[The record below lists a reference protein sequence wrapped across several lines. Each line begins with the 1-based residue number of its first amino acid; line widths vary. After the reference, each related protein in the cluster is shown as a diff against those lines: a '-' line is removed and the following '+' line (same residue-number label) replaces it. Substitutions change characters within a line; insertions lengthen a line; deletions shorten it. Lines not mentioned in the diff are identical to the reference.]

1 MDSVYVA
8 RCCCAIR
15 NIDRLGGVSA
25 MNDDDEIALMWARL
39 LLAAAA
45 FVFVLLV
52 AAIVITAGIDT
63 AIQMLR
69 IWK

>member
-1 MDSVYVA
+1 MRHGSTLPLCMTLTTKA
-8 RCCCAIR
+8 
-15 NIDRLGGVSA
+15 NA
-25 MNDDDEIALMWARL
+25 MNDDDEIALIWARL
-39 LLAAAA
+39 ILAAAA

-52 AAIVITAGIDT
+52 VGILITAGIDT

>member
-1 MDSVYVA
+1 
-8 RCCCAIR
+8 
-15 NIDRLGGVSA
+15 
-25 MNDDDEIALMWARL
+25 MNDDDEIALIWARL
-39 LLAAAA
+39 ILAAAA

-52 AAIVITAGIDT
+52 VGILITAGIDT